1 MFQETAEQLWQCSHF
16 PKFLSFL
23 SPIMLH
29 ENTVQWT
36 LTSGTR
42 ILGGKHHTGNVG
54 TVKAISPI
62 HVISSPPLRCCTILL
77 QGGRIRCP
85 FPQDIL
91 WFFNVLLVAAKT
103 YKMLIEMCVQVYN
116 NHMLYNTSVWEL
128 FYVQYVCNCLQYVCN
143 RAIVCN
149 APCQLS
155 APPIR
160 RNLLRPR

>member
-1 MFQETAEQLWQCSHF
+1 
-16 PKFLSFL
+16 
-23 SPIMLH
+23 MLH

-36 LTSGTR
+36 LTPGTQF
-42 ILGGKHHTGNVG
+42 LGGKYHTGNVG

-91 WFFNVLLVAAKT
+91 RFFKCMACCCKNIQTVDWNV
-103 YKMLIEMCVQVYN
+103 CPSVQVYN

-128 FYVQYVCNCLQYVCN
+128 FCVQYVCICVQLLTICMQSCNCVQCPLP
-143 RAIVCN
+143 A
-149 APCQLS
+149 LS
-155 APPIR
+155 TSYQTEFAETP
-160 RNLLRPR
+160 LTYRPKH